1 MELELNHFHRSTADF
16 TWALMVMGSFILVSA
31 LE

>member
-16 TWALMVMGSFILVSA
+16 TWALMVMGALTIVSK